1 MGTPSTTQ
9 FASGAQARQ
18 FSTMLTLSDYNRPRE
33 RRRSVLD
40 RLTPG
45 ERDLVL
51 KKSEPRL
58 AKKHA
63 TIFRQGDPQ
72 KGIYLLLSGGVRVF
86 YIAPSGR
93 EITRAYWFAG
103 NFIGGPDVFGN
114 APHMW
119 SAVAT
124 RDTSMVFIAGPTLR
138 ALCER
143 MPNLAISLIDA
154 MAFKGRSYSA
164 IAQML
169 GTRSA
174 GERMIQVLLLL
185 AEMYGTEGEH
195 GTDIDVPI
203 THEEIAH
210 MVGATRQWVTA
221 GLKQLQA
228 DGVIDARRGKLL
240 VHNVDALVKK
250 LDSTA

>member
-1 MGTPSTTQ
+1 MQITTTQ
-9 FASGAQARQ
+9 EAHCPEVRQ
-18 FSTMLTLSDYNRPRE
+18 LSSMLTLSDFHRPRE
-33 RRRSVLD
+33 QRHSVLD
-40 RLTPG
+40 RLSRAERDIVLQRG
-45 ERDLVL
+45 ER
-51 KKSEPRL
+51 RL
-58 AKKHA
+58 ARKHA
-63 TIFRQGDPQ
+63 TIFRQGEMQ

-114 APHMW
+114 GPHMW
-119 SAVAT
+119 TAVAT
-124 RDTSMVFIAGPTLR
+124 RDTSMIFIAGSALR

-143 MPNLAISLIDA
+143 IPNLAISLIEA

-174 GERMIQVLLLL
+174 NERMVQVLLLL
-185 AEMYGTEGEH
+185 AEMYGREGEH

-210 MVGATRQWVTA
+210 MVGATRQWVTV
-221 GLKQLQA
+221 GLKQLQS
-228 DGVIDARRGKLL
+228 DGVIDARRGKLR
-240 VHNVDALVKK
+240 VHNVDALVKR
-250 LDSTA
+250 LEATA

>member
-1 MGTPSTTQ
+1 MQLMP
-9 FASGAQARQ
+9 GAEQSQ
-18 FSTMLTLSDYNRPRE
+18 LSSMLTLSDYNRPRE
-33 RRRSVLD
+33 YRHSVLD
-40 RLTPG
+40 RLTAA

-51 KKSEPRL
+51 QRSERRL
-58 AKKHA
+58 ARKHS
-63 TIFRQGDPQ
+63 TIFRQGEPQ

-103 NFIGGPDVFGN
+103 NFIGGPDVFGS

-124 RDTSMVFIAGPTLR
+124 RDTSLIFIAGATLR
-138 ALCER
+138 TLCER
-143 MPNLAISLIDA
+143 IPNLAIGLIEA

-174 GERMIQVLLLL
+174 NERMIQVLLLL
-185 AEMYGTEGEH
+185 TEMYGSGREC

-210 MVGATRQWVTA
+210 MVGATRQWVTK
-221 GLKQLQA
+221 GLKRLQA
-228 DGVIDARRGKLL
+228 DGLIDAGRGKLV
-240 VHNVDALVKK
+240 VHKVDALVKE
-250 LDSTA
+250 LAAAA